1 MLDEIDQ
8 QIVVLLQA
16 NARASHVEIGRAV
29 GLSTSSVYE
38 RVRKLEERG
47 VIQGYRAIIDPT
59 ALGKVITAYVR
70 FRSQGSEDQFEAA
83 VSEEPD
89 VEECHNVTGD
99 DCYILKMRARD
110 TKELHQT
117 LNRLRSRAN
126 NVSTVTMIVLHT
138 VKESVPSPFINRE
151 GTPVDDKQW

>member
-8 QIVVLLQA
+8 QIVTLLQA
-16 NARASHVEIGRAV
+16 NARASHAEIGRVV
-29 GLSTSSVYE
+29 GMGASSVYE

-47 VIQGYRAIIDPT
+47 VIQGYRAVVDPA

-70 FRSQGSEDQFEAA
+70 FRSQGNEEQFEAA
-83 VSEEPD
+83 VAEEPD

-110 TKELHQT
+110 TRELHQT
-117 LNRLRSRAN
+117 LTRLRNTAS
-126 NVSTVTMIVLHT
+126 NVSTVTMIVLHA
-138 VKESVPSPFINRE
+138 VKENAPCAVMNRD
-151 GTPVDDKQW
+151 GVLANDKQM